1 MGRGGRLVW
10 LSVVLTTA
18 LSVSCRQRP
27 QAEKFVAP
35 SPQATTPPVAF
46 NGPPG
51 YPPPVVGKPYPG
63 TGVVV
68 LVNLKEGWL
77 EINHEEIKDL
87 MPPMQM
93 EWSVKDRS
101 LLKAV
106 RAGDRVEFTVV
117 ETGGGEVITELKR
130 VSQSVR
136 P

>member
-1 MGRGGRLVW
+1 MGRGGRLIR
-10 LSVVLTTA
+10 LSVMLAAT
-18 LSVSCRQRP
+18 LSASCRQQP
-27 QAEKFVAP
+27 QAEKVVEP
-35 SPQATTPPVAF
+35 PPQAATPQVAF

-68 LVNLKEGWL
+68 LINLKEGWL

-93 EWSVKDRS
+93 EWSVKDKS

-106 RAGDRVEFTVV
+106 RVGDRVDFTVV
-117 ETGGGEVITELKR
+117 ETGSGEVITELKR
-130 VSQSVR
+130 APQSGR

>member
-1 MGRGGRLVW
+1 MRHRGRLIR
-10 LSVVLTTA
+10 LSLLLTAA
-18 LSVSCRQRP
+18 LCASCRQQPRAEKDAAPAP
-27 QAEKFVAP
+27 QAAT
-35 SPQATTPPVAF
+35 PQVAF

-51 YPPPVVGKPYPG
+51 YPPPVVGKPYQG

-68 LVNLKEGWL
+68 LVNLEEGWL

-101 LLKAV
+101 LLKLV
-106 RAGDRVEFTVV
+106 RAGDRVDFTVV

-130 VSQSVR
+130 VPQSAR